1 MVMVLK
7 KVGLSWQLTGA
18 SLFAKLKLSDKL
30 AVISLLSAA
39 GSN

>member
-1 MVMVLK
+1 MVMVFK

-18 SLFAKLKLSDKL
+18 SLFVKLKLSDKL
-30 AVISLLSAA
+30 AVISWLSAT